1 VGKHGDRCSRFASPI
16 NFRGTEVVVIG
27 LGADFDIIRTR
38 VLWMNL
44 IKGSSKQLKGK
55 LRVESTGGLK
65 IGLMFHNSV
74 LVKSFANQA
83 LPG

>member
-1 VGKHGDRCSRFASPI
+1 MA
-16 NFRGTEVVVIG
+16 
-27 LGADFDIIRTR
+27 
-38 VLWMNL
+38 L
-44 IKGSSKQLKGK
+44 IKGLSRQLKGK

-65 IGLMFHNSV
+65 ISLMFQNSV